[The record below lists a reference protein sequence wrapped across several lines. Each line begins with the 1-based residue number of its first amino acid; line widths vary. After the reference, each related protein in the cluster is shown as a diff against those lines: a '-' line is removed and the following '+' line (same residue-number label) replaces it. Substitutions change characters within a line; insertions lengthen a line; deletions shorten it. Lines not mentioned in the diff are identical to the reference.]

1 MSVRGPGRFI
11 PSTDAMLRIALAALV
26 LCFVAS
32 TVYHIA
38 TGR

>member
-1 MSVRGPGRFI
+1 
-11 PSTDAMLRIALAALV
+11 MLRIALAALV